1 MEEKYIKRAE
11 ELITFLNECPTHF
24 HFVEKARKM
33 LSDNGFVELDERSRF
48 SLERGKSYFVTRN
61 SSAMIAFRIPE
72 NFDRLHIIS
81 AHTDSPCFRIKG
93 RPESKNGDMPNRL
106 NVETYGGLLLSPWL
120 DRPLSIAG
128 RVFVKG
134 VNGLEERL
142 VKLDTT
148 VLIPN
153 LAIHQNR
160 EANTG
165 WKISV
170 QKEMLPI
177 YSDESLSI
185 IDEVAEKLSVD
196 KSDILDMDLYL
207 ANSVD
212 GMIWGRDK
220 AYFSA
225 ARIDDLECAYASLV
239 AITENP
245 LSNNHI
251 SMIALFDNEETG
263 SGTKQGALSD
273 FLSNTI
279 ARITSSLGLDEEE
292 RLMLISSSR
301 MVSAD
306 NAHAVHPAWPEKADI
321 TNKVHMNKGV
331 VIKYAANQKY
341 TTDGESGSFIKD
353 LMDRN
358 GIPHQDFYNNSDVSG
373 GSTLGNLSSQKV
385 SIRTCDIGMAQLAMH
400 SPYETGGVKDVSIA
414 IDFFKAFL

>member
-11 ELITFLNECPTHF
+11 ELINFLNNCPTHF
-24 HFVEKARKM
+24 HFVEKAKKM
-33 LSDNGFVELDERSRF
+33 LSEAGFVELDERKRF
-48 SLERGKSYFVTRN
+48 SLERGKSYYVTRN
-61 SSAMIAFRIPE
+61 SSAMIAFRVPE
-72 NFDRLHIIS
+72 TFERIHIIS

-93 RPESKNGDMPNRL
+93 KPEIKNGAMPNRL
-106 NVETYGGLLLSPWL
+106 NVETYGGLLLSPWF
-120 DRPLSIAG
+120 DRPLKVAG

-134 VNGLEERL
+134 ADGPVEKL
-142 VKLDTT
+142 VELDTT

-170 QKEMLPI
+170 QREMLPI
-177 YSDESLSI
+177 YSEGELSL
-185 IDEVAEKLSVD
+185 IDEVSNKLSVS
-196 KSDILDMDLYL
+196 KEEILDMDLYL
-207 ANSVD
+207 SNNVD
-212 GMIWGRDK
+212 GRIWSKDS

-225 ARIDDLECAYASLV
+225 SRIDDLECAYASVV
-239 AITENP
+239 ALSEN
-245 LSNNHI
+245 SYSDNQI

-273 FLSNTI
+273 FLGNTI
-279 ARITSSLGLDEEE
+279 SRIASSLGLDEEE
-292 RLMLISSSR
+292 KIMLISSSR

-306 NAHAVHPAWPEKADI
+306 NAHAVHPAWGEKADV
-321 TNKVHMNKGV
+321 TNKVFMNGGV

-341 TTDGESGSFIKD
+341 TTDGESGAFIKD
-353 LMDRN
+353 LMDKN
-358 GIPHQDFYNNSDVSG
+358 GIPHQDFYNNSDVNG

-400 SPYETGGVKDVSIA
+400 SPYETAGVKDVKIA

>member
-1 MEEKYIKRAE
+1 MEEKYIRRAE
-11 ELITFLNECPTHF
+11 ELISFLNDCPTHF
-24 HFVEKARKM
+24 HFVNKACSI
-33 LSDNGFVELDERSRF
+33 LEENGFIKLDETKRF

-61 SSAMIAFRIPE
+61 SSALIAFRVPE
-72 NFDRLHIIS
+72 SFDRIHIVS

-93 RPESKNGDMPNRL
+93 KPELKNGELPNRL
-106 NVETYGGLLLSPWL
+106 NVETYGGLLLSPWF

-134 VNGLEERL
+134 EDGIEEKL
-142 VKLDTT
+142 VKLDTK

-177 YSDESLSI
+177 YSEEGLSL
-185 IDEVAEKLSVD
+185 IDEVACKLSIC
-196 KSDILDMDLYL
+196 KEDILDMDLYL
-207 ANSVD
+207 SNDVD
-212 GMIWGRDK
+212 GMIWGKDN
-220 AYFSA
+220 AFFSA
-225 ARIDDLECAYASLV
+225 SRIDDLECAYASV
-239 AITENP
+239 AALTENGYRDG
-245 LSNNHI
+245 LI

-273 FLSNTI
+273 FLGNTI
-279 ARITSSLGLDEEE
+279 SRIASSLGLDDEEKI
-292 RLMLISSSR
+292 MLTASSR

-306 NAHAVHPAWPEKADI
+306 NAHAVHPAWGEKADVS
-321 TNKVHMNKGV
+321 NKVYMNKGV

-341 TTDGESGSFIKD
+341 TTDGESGAFIKD

-358 GIPHQDFYNNSDVSG
+358 GIPHQDFYNNSDVNG

-400 SPYETGGVKDVSIA
+400 SPYETAGVKDAA
-414 IDFFKAFL
+414 ILVDFFKAFL